1 MYERKLLGV
10 FVWVGV
16 GLVAAAFGS
25 AAFFIARD
33 GDPFRSEAKAEFRSA
48 IADDLYAAYS
58 YNAYFLQVTA
68 SAPDAMSNTVAGAW
82 ENCALIGIRWIGGQP
97 VPDYPTEHELDV
109 CEASAV
115 RLATSRGYDATAA
128 SRYAQQLRATSA
140 VLRAR
145 N

>member
-1 MYERKLLGV
+1 MATL
-10 FVWVGV
+10 
-16 GLVAAAFGS
+16 S
-25 AAFFIARD
+25 AAKQRPSFAAQS
-33 GDPFRSEAKAEFRSA
+33 P
-48 IADDLYAAYS
+48 DDLYAAYS